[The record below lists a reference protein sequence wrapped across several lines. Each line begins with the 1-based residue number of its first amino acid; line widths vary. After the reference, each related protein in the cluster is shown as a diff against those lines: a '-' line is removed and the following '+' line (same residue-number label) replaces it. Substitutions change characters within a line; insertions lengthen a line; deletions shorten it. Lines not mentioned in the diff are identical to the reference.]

1 MEKKEVLFGEN
12 KGGGA
17 KSLFWKKMGAKTFFS
32 GPKFLS
38 IRKILV
44 GPLSYFGEKGTKF
57 WAEKGERTSE
67 YCVFHRYYQ
76 GAHQLL
82 RVGRTQF
89 GNDS

>member
-1 MEKKEVLFGEN
+1 
-12 KGGGA
+12 
-17 KSLFWKKMGAKTFFS
+17 MGAKTFFS
-32 GPKFLS
+32 GPKFLGT
-38 IRKILV
+38 RKILV

-57 WAEKGERTSE
+57 WAEKGERISE

-82 RVGRTQF
+82 RVGRTQL